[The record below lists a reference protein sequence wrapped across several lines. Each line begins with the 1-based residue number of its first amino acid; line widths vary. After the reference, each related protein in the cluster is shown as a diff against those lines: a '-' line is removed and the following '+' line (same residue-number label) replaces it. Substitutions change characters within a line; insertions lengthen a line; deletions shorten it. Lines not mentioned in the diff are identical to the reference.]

1 MGLRTKILVTI
12 VGPLAILLAVFVV
25 NDLRSSRTE
34 ALDAASSALED
45 RVRIAATQ
53 LEGLLLRM
61 SQVSETTSIAV
72 RDQDEWPDEDLQQL
86 SRSSPTIP
94 QQLCSNFPATNKQLF
109 GHEAGPDAR
118 SRADTWR
125 ILGSATLGSFRPLA
139 SLGSQIQKNSRLRA
153 LL

>member
-86 SRSSPTIP
+86 SRS
-94 QQLCSNFPATNKQLF
+94 LVATSY
-109 GHEAGPDAR
+109 DA
-118 SRADTWR
+118 
-125 ILGSATLGSFRPLA
+125 
-139 SLGSQIQKNSRLRA
+139 
-153 LL
+153 